1 MPSLRS
7 ELKSI
12 TRMNDLDNSIREV
25 QHSFREKT
33 PLSYESKL
41 QNLYNRGIISEK
53 KLTRFIGAPQGKE
66 WNDGKQFFFSESR
79 GTRKKN
85 KKHRQK
91 KTKKNRT
98 KHRYSKKSKRR
109 KTTRR
114 KK

>member
-53 KLTRFIGAPQGKE
+53 KLT
-66 WNDGKQFFFSESR
+66 STSR
-79 GTRKKN
+79 RVDVVLQST
-85 KKHRQK
+85 QK
-91 KTKKNRT
+91 II
-98 KHRYSKKSKRR
+98 
-109 KTTRR
+109 
-114 KK
+114 